1 MVILAPSAPSSLA
14 FRFRHSNFHMK
25 PLPILLGLSLTANA
39 AFFLLIDGAPRP
51 DFAHL
56 SADTS
61 SGRTPPPAY
70 ASSAR
75 TTISAPIWEKL
86 RAGDPSALSEL
97 RAAGWPDDLLREL
110 VLVLVNDLYRDRERA
125 AQNSFQTSADYWKE
139 RSFVFQS
146 SKAVLALKREKQ
158 ELLKKI
164 LGAHYNPERD
174 LDAPRYATL
183 SPEKAAAVAAIV
195 EDYQLLHADL
205 QEESLSPFTVSFPE
219 DREKR
224 ALLVKEQRA
233 DLATAATMRVTME
246 SFEPTEQEFRAIFAL
261 QHESDERLRLLAVTD
276 SKAAASARTKA
287 KSEIDTQVK
296 QLLGDQRY
304 AELQRSRD
312 NEYRRLYQMS
322 QLLELPPDSAATA
335 YEIKTD
341 IDNRA
346 RVLKLP
352 PNPDANAIARHA
364 AARLAL
370 ADEAERRF
378 ADALGSRGFEVF
390 QASSTFIKTLRTPPA
405 VQKK

>member
-1 MVILAPSAPSSLA
+1 
-14 FRFRHSNFHMK
+14 MK

-39 AFFLLIDGAPRP
+39 ALFLLIDSAPRP
-51 DFAHL
+51 DSAHV
-56 SADTS
+56 SADTAFD
-61 SGRTPPPAY
+61 RIPPQGS

-75 TTISAPIWEKL
+75 AAISAPIWEKL
-86 RAGDPSALSEL
+86 RAGDASALIEL
-97 RAAGWPDDLLREL
+97 RAAGWPDDILREL
-110 VLVLVNDLYRDRERA
+110 VVVLVNDLYRDRERA

-164 LGAHYNPERD
+164 LGPDYNPERD
-174 LDAPRYATL
+174 LDAPGYATL

-195 EDYQLLHADL
+195 EDYQMLRADL
-205 QEESLSPFTVSFPE
+205 DEDGPSPFMVIFPE

-233 DLATAATMRVTME
+233 DLARALTPEELLEYDLRNSSTAATMRVTME

-322 QLLELPPDSAATA
+322 QLLELPPDSVATA

-346 RVLKLP
+346 RILKLP
-352 PNPDANAIARHA
+352 PNPDADAIARHA

-378 ADALGSRGFEVF
+378 ADTLGPRGFEVF
-390 QASSTFIKTLRTPPA
+390 QASSTFIKNLRTPPA